1 MGLERYVPPGMQR
14 RRFVLLDRD
23 GTVMVEK
30 HYLADPEGAE
40 LIPGAAAALRRLAQR
55 GLGLA
60 VVTNQSGVGRGYF
73 DLARLAEIHRRLENL
88 LEREGVRLDGI
99 FFCPHHPDAGC
110 ACRKPRTGLVTRAA
124 QLLDFDP
131 SRAFVVG
138 DLPSDVALA
147 RAVSATSVLVRT
159 GHGARTVAGGEAAP
173 DHVVDDLP
181 AAAALIE
188 RLLAAE
194 G

>member
-1 MGLERYVPPGMQR
+1 MRP

-23 GTVMVEK
+23 GTLMVEK
-30 HYLADPEGAE
+30 HYLSDPEGVE

-60 VVTNQSGVGRGYF
+60 VITNQSGVGRGYF
-73 DLARLAEIHRRLENL
+73 DLVRLAEIHRRLEQL
-88 LEREGVRLDGI
+88 LAREGVRLDGI

-110 ACRKPRTGLVTRAA
+110 ACRKPRTELVERASR
-124 QLLDFDP
+124 LLDFDP

-147 RAVSATSVLVRT
+147 RALDATSVLVRT
-159 GHGARTVAGGEAAP
+159 GHGARTEADGEAAP
-173 DHVVDDLP
+173 DHTVADLP

-188 RLLAAE
+188 HLLSAE

>member
-1 MGLERYVPPGMQR
+1 MRPGRYVPLRMHR

-30 HYLADPEGAE
+30 HYLADPEGVE
-40 LIPGAAAALRRLAQR
+40 LYPGAAAALRRLSQL

-60 VVTNQSGVGRGYF
+60 VITNQSGVGRGYF
-73 DLARLAEIHRRLENL
+73 DLARLAEIHRRLERE

-110 ACRKPRTGLVTRAA
+110 ACRKPRTGLVERAA
-124 QLLDFDP
+124 RLLDFEP

-147 RAVSATSVLVRT
+147 RALAATSVLVRT
-159 GHGARTVAGGEAAP
+159 GHGARTEAGGEATP
-173 DHVVDDLP
+173 DHVATDLP
-181 AAAALIE
+181 EAAALIE
-188 RLLAAE
+188 RLLAA
-194 G
+194 GG